1 MRPLVA
7 LIVLLT
13 LAGCTMR
20 SPAPARATA
29 RFIDPATVE
38 VVVVDRLPID
48 HAILVMPSAKITAQS
63 IETARWS
70 LSGPGIAWIGIGED
84 SAAFVGF
91 GPVLRPG
98 TSGPRQAVSVARLA
112 IPDVGAYRAGWQRSE
127 IQITLGV
134 HGSAT
139 RTLAVDAPNPG

>member
-13 LAGCTMR
+13 LVGCAMR
-20 SPAPARATA
+20 SPVPVRATA

-38 VVVVDRLPID
+38 VVVIDRLPVD
-48 HAILVMPSAKITAQS
+48 RAILVMPSAKVTAQS

-70 LSGPGIAWIGIGED
+70 LNGPDIAWIGIDED
-84 SAAFVGF
+84 SAVFVGF

-98 TSGPRQAVSVARLA
+98 TSQPRQAVSVARVA

-127 IQITLGV
+127 IRITLGV

-139 RTLAVDAPNPG
+139 RTFAVDAPNPN

>member
-1 MRPLVA
+1 MRSLVA
-7 LIVLLT
+7 LMVLLT
-13 LAGCTMR
+13 LVGCAMR
-20 SPAPARATA
+20 SSAPARATA

-48 HAILVMPSAKITAQS
+48 RAILVMPSAKVAAQS

-70 LSGPGIAWIGIGED
+70 LNGPAIAWFGIDKD

-98 TSGPRQAVSVARLA
+98 TSQPRQAVSVARVA
-112 IPDVGAYRAGWQRSE
+112 IPDVGAYWAAWQRSE
-127 IQITLGV
+127 IRITLGV
-134 HGSAT
+134 RGSAT
-139 RTLAVDAPNPG
+139 RTLAVDAPNPR

>member
-13 LAGCTMR
+13 FVGCAMR
-20 SPAPARATA
+20 SPAPASATA

-48 HAILVMPSAKITAQS
+48 RAILVMPSANITAQS

-70 LSGPGIAWIGIGED
+70 LSGPDIAWFGINED

-91 GPVLRPG
+91 GPMPRPG
-98 TSGPRQAVSVARLA
+98 ASGPRQSVSVARLV

-127 IQITLGV
+127 VRITLGV

-139 RTLAVDAPNPG
+139 RSLALDAPSPR